1 MNEQQALLRRVR
13 VWMVLFIIG
22 LVGSGL
28 TAFPL
33 ETEVSA
39 LAWGFNVQDGAA
51 GVEQGGVQS
60 WVARVRDGIFET
72 NKKYPFMAYGTDWLA
87 FAHLVIAVAFIG
99 PLIDPVRNKWVITF
113 GMIAC
118 AGVVPLAMI
127 AGHFR
132 GIPLYWR
139 ILDCSFGFFAI
150 IPLLICRWHINKI
163 ERLEKSSASCGSS

>member
-1 MNEQQALLRRVR
+1 VK
-13 VWMVLFIIG
+13 
-22 LVGSGL
+22 
-28 TAFPL
+28 
-33 ETEVSA
+33 
-39 LAWGFNVQDGAA
+39 DGPE
-51 GVEQGGVQS
+51 GVEQGGVQG
-60 WVARVRDGIFET
+60 WIARVRDGIYET

-139 ILDCSFGFFAI
+139 ILDCSFGLFGI
-150 IPLLICRWHINKI
+150 IPLLVCRWHIHKI
-163 ERLEKSSASCGSS
+163 ERLEKSSPK